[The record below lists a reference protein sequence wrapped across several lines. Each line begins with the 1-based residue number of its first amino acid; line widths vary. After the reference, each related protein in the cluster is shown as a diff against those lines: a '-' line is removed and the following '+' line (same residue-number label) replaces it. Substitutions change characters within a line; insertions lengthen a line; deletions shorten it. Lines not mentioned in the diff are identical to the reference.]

1 MRRKIK
7 AGLTSLS
14 LPVIVYDTASTT
26 GGGLSGLTHTTSG
39 LILEY
44 RRQGQSSWTQ
54 LGVGTGLVSKTLGNY
69 VSGGIVDNGSRAG
82 RYEIDIPDAAIA
94 AGARMVEICLRG
106 AANMHPVDIEIE
118 LDAVDYQTDAF
129 GALKPTTAGRTLD
142 VSAGGEAGID
152 LANVGSPT
160 TTLNLSGTTIKTA
173 TDIETDTQDIQS
185 RIPAALNG
193 GRMASNA
200 EVVSDST
207 IAKEATLTN
216 RPTLVQIEASSVLA
230 KEATVNSV
238 LTAIQNLNNLSAKMN
253 VYGTPLMEIPDSGTT
268 TYAFTVVVRDD
279 EDKLVALDASPTI
292 AAANAAGTSRS
303 ANLSVVSNPSTG
315 RYTFTYSVASTH
327 PAENLRIT
335 ISGTV
340 SGEARYVEWIGSVV
354 DYETITTL
362 LAIKAKTDNLPANP
376 AAVSDIPTANQNRD
390 AVWNASTTVTYVD
403 GSMGDRILISN
414 NNTREISVTGSGH
427 VASVLHDAEPNSIP
441 EDAFVT
447 GALSAR
453 VLADGAI
460 DAGSIAAGALNGKG
474 DWLTTLGATAP
485 AGWINDPAIA
495 SDAVTKITV
504 NLFKYGDVQR
514 WTSPAN
520 QLNVTITKVS

>member
-1 MRRKIK
+1 MYRKNVANQYIYF
-7 AGLTSLS
+7 ALVNTSTGLGLTGAS
-14 LPVIVYDTASTT
+14 VTAY
-26 GGGLSGLTHTTSG
+26 LAL
-39 LILEY
+39 
-44 RRQGQSSWTQ
+44 
-54 LGVGTGLVSKTLGNY
+54 
-69 VSGGIVDNGSRAG
+69 DNGSQATATGTTSELGNGQYRFNLSQADTNADEG
-82 RYEIDIPDAAIA
+82 SYLFIATGASPVEKTVVFTAANPSD
-94 AGARMVEICLRG
+94 G
-106 AANMHPVDIEIE
+106 AA
-118 LDAVDYQTDAF
+118 F
-129 GALKPTTAGRTLD
+129 G
-142 VSAGGEAGID
+142 
-152 LANVGSPT
+152 
-160 TTLNLSGTTIKTA
+160 LSKFA
-173 TDIETDTQDIQS
+173 DIETDTQDIQS
-185 RIPAALNG
+185 RLPAALNG
-193 GRMASNA
+193 GRMVSNA

-303 ANLSVVSNPSTG
+303 ANLSAVSNPSTG

-335 ISGTV
+335 ISGAV

-403 GSMGDRILISN
+403 GSMGDRILISS
-414 NNTREISVTGSGH
+414 NNTREVGVTGSGH
-427 VASVLHDAEPNSIP
+427 IASVLHDAEPNSIP
-441 EDAFVT
+441 EDAFQS

-460 DAGSIAAGALNGKG
+460 DAGSIAASALNGKG

-485 AGWINDPAIA
+485 AGWINAAAIA
-495 SDAVTKITV
+495 NDAVTAITV

-514 WTSPAN
+514 WNSPAN
-520 QLNVTITKVS
+520 QIDVTITKVS

>member
-1 MRRKIK
+1 MYRKNVANQYIYF
-7 AGLTSLS
+7 ALVNTSTGLGLTGASVTAYLALDNGAQATATGTTSELGNGHYRFNLS
-14 LPVIVYDTASTT
+14 QADTNADEGSYLFIASGATPVEKTVVFTAANPSD
-26 GGGLSGLTHTTSG
+26 GAAFGLS
-39 LILEY
+39 
-44 RRQGQSSWTQ
+44 
-54 LGVGTGLVSKTLGNY
+54 K
-69 VSGGIVDNGSRAG
+69 
-82 RYEIDIPDAAIA
+82 
-94 AGARMVEICLRG
+94 
-106 AANMHPVDIEIE
+106 
-118 LDAVDYQTDAF
+118 
-129 GALKPTTAGRTLD
+129 
-142 VSAGGEAGID
+142 
-152 LANVGSPT
+152 LA
-160 TTLNLSGTTIKTA
+160 
-173 TDIETDTQDIQS
+173 DIETDTQDIQS
-185 RIPAALNG
+185 RLPAALNG
-193 GRMASNA
+193 GRMVSNA

-207 IAKEATLTN
+207 I
-216 RPTLVQIEASSVLA
+216 A

-292 AAANAAGTSRS
+292 AATNAAGTSRS
-303 ANLSVVSNPSTG
+303 ANLSAVSNPSTG

-390 AVWNASTTVTYVD
+390 AVWNASSTVTYVD
-403 GSMGDRILISN
+403 GSMGDRILISS
-414 NNTREISVTGSGH
+414 NNTREVGVTGSGH
-427 VASVLHDAEPNSIP
+427 IASVLHDAEPNSIP
-441 EDAFVT
+441 EDAFQS

-460 DAGSIAAGALNGKG
+460 DAGSIAASALNGKG

-485 AGWINDPAIA
+485 AGWINAAAIA
-495 SDAVTKITV
+495 NDAVTAITV

-520 QLNVTITKVS
+520 QINVTITKVS

>member
-1 MRRKIK
+1 MYRKNVANQYIYF
-7 AGLTSLS
+7 ALVNTSTGLGLTGAS
-14 LPVIVYDTASTT
+14 VTAY
-26 GGGLSGLTHTTSG
+26 LAL
-39 LILEY
+39 
-44 RRQGQSSWTQ
+44 
-54 LGVGTGLVSKTLGNY
+54 
-69 VSGGIVDNGSRAG
+69 DNGSQATATGTTSELGNGQYRFNLSQADTNADEG
-82 RYEIDIPDAAIA
+82 SYLFIATGASPVEKTVVFTAANPSD
-94 AGARMVEICLRG
+94 G
-106 AANMHPVDIEIE
+106 AA
-118 LDAVDYQTDAF
+118 F
-129 GALKPTTAGRTLD
+129 G
-142 VSAGGEAGID
+142 
-152 LANVGSPT
+152 
-160 TTLNLSGTTIKTA
+160 LSKFA
-173 TDIETDTQDIQS
+173 DIETDTQDIQS
-185 RIPAALNG
+185 RLPAALNG
-193 GRMASNA
+193 GRMVSNA

-292 AAANAAGTSRS
+292 AATNAAGTSRS
-303 ANLSVVSNPSTG
+303 ANLSAVSNPSTG

-403 GSMGDRILISN
+403 GSMGDRILISS
-414 NNTREISVTGSGH
+414 NNTREVGVTGSGH
-427 VASVLHDAEPNSIP
+427 IASVLHDAEPNSIP
-441 EDAFVT
+441 EDAFQA

-485 AGWINDPAIA
+485 AGWINAAAIA
-495 SDAVTKITV
+495 NDAVTAITV

-520 QLNVTITKVS
+520 QINVTIAKVS

>member
-1 MRRKIK
+1 MYRKNVANQYIYF
-7 AGLTSLS
+7 ALVNTSTGLGLTGASVTAYLALDNGAQATATGTTSELGNGQYRFNLS
-14 LPVIVYDTASTT
+14 QADTNADEGSYLFIASGATPVEKTVVFTAANPSD
-26 GGGLSGLTHTTSG
+26 GAAFGLS
-39 LILEY
+39 
-44 RRQGQSSWTQ
+44 
-54 LGVGTGLVSKTLGNY
+54 K
-69 VSGGIVDNGSRAG
+69 
-82 RYEIDIPDAAIA
+82 
-94 AGARMVEICLRG
+94 
-106 AANMHPVDIEIE
+106 
-118 LDAVDYQTDAF
+118 
-129 GALKPTTAGRTLD
+129 
-142 VSAGGEAGID
+142 
-152 LANVGSPT
+152 LA
-160 TTLNLSGTTIKTA
+160 
-173 TDIETDTQDIQS
+173 DIETDTQDIQS
-185 RIPAALNG
+185 RLPAALNG
-193 GRMASNA
+193 GRMVSNA

-207 IAKEATLTN
+207 I
-216 RPTLVQIEASSVLA
+216 A

-292 AAANAAGTSRS
+292 AATNAAGTSRS
-303 ANLSVVSNPSTG
+303 ANLSAVSNPSTG

-390 AVWNASTTVTYVD
+390 AVWNASSTVTYVD
-403 GSMGDRILISN
+403 GSMGDRILISS
-414 NNTREISVTGSGH
+414 NNTREVGVTGSGH
-427 VASVLHDAEPNSIP
+427 IASVLHDAEPNSIP
-441 EDAFVT
+441 EDAFQS

-460 DAGSIAAGALNGKG
+460 DAGSIAASALNGKG

-485 AGWINDPAIA
+485 AGWINAAAIA
-495 SDAVTKITV
+495 NDAVTAITV

-520 QLNVTITKVS
+520 QINVTITKVS

>member
-1 MRRKIK
+1 MYRKNVANQYIYF
-7 AGLTSLS
+7 ALVNTSTGLGLTGAS
-14 LPVIVYDTASTT
+14 VTAY
-26 GGGLSGLTHTTSG
+26 LAL
-39 LILEY
+39 
-44 RRQGQSSWTQ
+44 
-54 LGVGTGLVSKTLGNY
+54 
-69 VSGGIVDNGSRAG
+69 DNGSQATATGTTSELGNGQYRFNLSQADTNADEG
-82 RYEIDIPDAAIA
+82 SYLFIATGASPVEKTVVFTAANPSD
-94 AGARMVEICLRG
+94 G
-106 AANMHPVDIEIE
+106 AA
-118 LDAVDYQTDAF
+118 F
-129 GALKPTTAGRTLD
+129 G
-142 VSAGGEAGID
+142 
-152 LANVGSPT
+152 
-160 TTLNLSGTTIKTA
+160 LSKFA
-173 TDIETDTQDIQS
+173 DIETDTQDIQS
-185 RIPAALNG
+185 RLPAALNG
-193 GRMASNA
+193 GRMVSNA

-292 AAANAAGTSRS
+292 AATNAAGTSRS
-303 ANLSVVSNPSTG
+303 ANLSAVSNPSTG

-390 AVWNASTTVTYVD
+390 AVWNASSTVTYVD
-403 GSMGDRILISN
+403 GSMGDRILISS
-414 NNTREISVTGSGH
+414 NNTREVGVTGSGH
-427 VASVLHDAEPNSIP
+427 IASVLHDAEPNSIP
-441 EDAFVT
+441 EDAFQS

-460 DAGSIAAGALNGKG
+460 DAGSIAASALNGKG

-485 AGWINDPAIA
+485 AGWINAAAIA
-495 SDAVTKITV
+495 NDAVTAITV

-520 QLNVTITKVS
+520 QINVTITKVS

>member
-1 MRRKIK
+1 MYPRNNPTPLPLIIGTITQISDGAVQTTGVSVSVSKDSGAYV
-7 AGLTSLS
+7 AGANTPTVEQGEWSYTPSQAETDCNSLR
-14 LPVIVYDTASTT
+14 IVLYKTGCYSRSMQAVFTASGSFGYAGTD
-26 GGGLSGLTHTTSG
+26 
-39 LILEY
+39 
-44 RRQGQSSWTQ
+44 QSKIT
-54 LGVGTGLVSKTLGNY
+54 N
-69 VSGGIVDNGSRAG
+69 N
-82 RYEIDIPDAAIA
+82 
-94 AGARMVEICLRG
+94 
-106 AANMHPVDIEIE
+106 
-118 LDAVDYQTDAF
+118 
-129 GALKPTTAGRTLD
+129 
-142 VSAGGEAGID
+142 SAT
-152 LANVGSPT
+152 V
-160 TTLNLSGTTIKTA
+160 NLSGTTIKTA

-185 RIPAALNG
+185 RLPAALNG
-193 GRMASNA
+193 GRMVSNA

-292 AAANAAGTSRS
+292 AATNAAGTSRS
-303 ANLSVVSNPSTG
+303 ANLSSVSNPSTG

-414 NNTREISVTGSGH
+414 NNTREVSVTGSGH

-474 DWLTTLGATAP
+474 DWLTTLGTNAPANWINAASIAASALNGKGDWLTTLGATAP
-485 AGWINDPAIA
+485 AGWINAAAIA
-495 SDAVTKITV
+495 NDAVTAITV

-520 QLNVTITKVS
+520 QINVTITKVS

>member
-1 MRRKIK
+1 MYRKNVANQYIYF
-7 AGLTSLS
+7 ALVNTSTGLGLTGAS
-14 LPVIVYDTASTT
+14 VTAY
-26 GGGLSGLTHTTSG
+26 LAL
-39 LILEY
+39 
-44 RRQGQSSWTQ
+44 
-54 LGVGTGLVSKTLGNY
+54 
-69 VSGGIVDNGSRAG
+69 DNGSQATATGTTSELGNGQYRFNLSQADTNADEG
-82 RYEIDIPDAAIA
+82 SYLFIATGASPVEKTVVFTAANPSD
-94 AGARMVEICLRG
+94 G
-106 AANMHPVDIEIE
+106 AA
-118 LDAVDYQTDAF
+118 F
-129 GALKPTTAGRTLD
+129 G
-142 VSAGGEAGID
+142 
-152 LANVGSPT
+152 
-160 TTLNLSGTTIKTA
+160 LSKFA
-173 TDIETDTQDIQS
+173 DIETDTQDIQS
-185 RIPAALNG
+185 RLPAALNG
-193 GRMASNA
+193 GRMVSNA

-216 RPTLVQIEASSVLA
+216 RPTLVQIEASLVLA

-303 ANLSVVSNPSTG
+303 ANLSAVSNPSTG

-403 GSMGDRILISN
+403 GSMGDRILISS
-414 NNTREISVTGSGH
+414 NNTREVGVTGSGH
-427 VASVLHDAEPNSIP
+427 IASVLHDAEPNSIP
-441 EDAFVT
+441 EDAFQA

-485 AGWINDPAIA
+485 AGWINAAAIA
-495 SDAVTKITV
+495 NDAVTAITV

-520 QLNVTITKVS
+520 QINVTIAKVS

>member
-1 MRRKIK
+1 MYRKNVANQYIYF
-7 AGLTSLS
+7 ALVNTSTGLGLTGASVTAYLALDNGAQATATGTTSELGNGQYRFNLS
-14 LPVIVYDTASTT
+14 QADTNADEGSYLFIASGASPVEKTVVFTAANPSD
-26 GGGLSGLTHTTSG
+26 GAAFGLS
-39 LILEY
+39 
-44 RRQGQSSWTQ
+44 
-54 LGVGTGLVSKTLGNY
+54 KF
-69 VSGGIVDNGSRAG
+69 A
-82 RYEIDIPDAAIA
+82 
-94 AGARMVEICLRG
+94 
-106 AANMHPVDIEIE
+106 
-118 LDAVDYQTDAF
+118 
-129 GALKPTTAGRTLD
+129 
-142 VSAGGEAGID
+142 
-152 LANVGSPT
+152 
-160 TTLNLSGTTIKTA
+160 
-173 TDIETDTQDIQS
+173 DIETDTQDIQS
-185 RIPAALNG
+185 RLPAALNG
-193 GRMASNA
+193 GRMVSNA

-292 AAANAAGTSRS
+292 AATNAAGTSRS
-303 ANLSVVSNPSTG
+303 ANLSSVSNPSTG

-414 NNTREISVTGSGH
+414 NNTREVSVTGSGH

-441 EDAFVT
+441 EDAFQS

-474 DWLTTLGATAP
+474 DWLTTLGTNAPANWINAASIAASALNGKGDWLTTLGATAP

-495 SDAVTKITV
+495 SDAVNKITV

-520 QLNVTITKVS
+520 QINVTITKVS